1 MAAGHGASAHRRQ
14 RSVGP
19 DPGLTLNLL
28 WPDTERTPKFK
39 IIDHPESPHKV
50 RVMVPTDGGHVEQ
63 TFKARF
69 RVLPKE
75 DSHDLD
81 SDAGIDAFLRGG
93 GRVGRSG
100 R

>member
-1 MAAGHGASAHRRQ
+1 
-14 RSVGP
+14 
-19 DPGLTLNLL
+19 
-28 WPDTERTPKFK
+28 
-39 IIDHPESPHKV
+39 
-50 RVMVPTDGGHVEQ
+50 MVPTDGGHVEQ